1 MLCLQQNISPL
12 MRPVMVSASYY
23 LIPYCVGIPLWQVSQ
38 SCTAECGSPQGSNI
52 TNHTPHWYMCME
64 ALIVKWYITFDC
76 GIDLF
81 IASIFR
87 LQKHQY
93 FITCGQ
99 STWHHSIIWSLLV
112 LMAEVPVS
120 MATSKDHISQY
131 VWSCDVNS
139 FKYSV
144 YRHLGILETVD
155 QLRAGQYLSSLSYV
169 DGSHLSIYGTVSGK
183 NSYSKNPPC

>member
-1 MLCLQQNISPL
+1 MAGEPELYGRMWKPPGFKHHKSHPTLVHVYGGPYSQ
-12 MRPVMVSASYY
+12 MVHYIWLWDWFIYCQYY
-23 LIPYCVGIPLWQVSQ
+23 Y
-38 SCTAECGSPQGSNI
+38 
-52 TNHTPHWYMCME
+52 
-64 ALIVKWYITFDC
+64 
-76 GIDLF
+76 
-81 IASIFR
+81 R

-99 STWHHSIIWSLLV
+99 STWHHSIIWLLLV
-112 LMAEVPVS
+112 LMAEVLVS

-183 NSYSKNPPC
+183 NSYSKTLHVNGQHI